1 MRIEN
6 LKNKDNLLKPNET
19 FKLIIDGKEAEMV
32 EFANDKRYIDGT
44 SFSPRMTV
52 SLDIA
57 YQIKDNPKSY
67 RLQIRDKKI
76 LKDKVYEYDITLD
89 ISKIN

>member
-1 MRIEN
+1 
-6 LKNKDNLLKPNET
+6 
-19 FKLIIDGKEAEMV
+19 MV
-32 EFANDKRYIDGT
+32 EFASDKRYIDGT

-67 RLQIRDKKI
+67 RLQIREKNFKRQS
-76 LKDKVYEYDITLD
+76 V
-89 ISKIN
+89 